1 MFMLAPR
8 LWVRQLQYRRC
19 PDQGESLKGELDRA
33 GARPLADHEIELIIL
48 HRRIEDFL
56 DRRIET
62 MNFVDE
68 EHVAFLEPGKLRRAM
83 IASENGGMS
92 RGRFTPVVAL
102 GITVSPK
109 IGTES

>member
-1 MFMLAPR
+1 
-8 LWVRQLQYRRC
+8 
-19 PDQGESLKGELDRA
+19 
-33 GARPLADHEIELIIL
+33 
-48 HRRIEDFL
+48 
-56 DRRIET
+56 